1 MQMLQSFKE
10 IDSTEEAEI
19 ILISD
24 GQTGGD
30 MEAATAD
37 LKAAGV
43 VVHSTAVTEYADQR
57 LVDISRATGGRYFS
71 YTESGGSA
79 SLAAILNEIIS
90 GGSASNSAVATVSVY
105 YFKGLFDKCKCIFL
119 LNGLDFHYYPSK
131 YEM

>member
-24 GQTGGD
+24 GKNNGD
-30 MEAATAD
+30 MEAATVD

-43 VVHSTAVTEYADQR
+43 VVHSIAVTEEADQR
-57 LVDISRATGGRYFS
+57 LVDISKATGGRCFA

-90 GGSASNSAVATVSVY
+90 GRSATTSAVATVSVY
-105 YFKGLFDKCKCIFL
+105 
-119 LNGLDFHYYPSK
+119 
-131 YEM
+131 